1 MIINE
6 KIIKAEQNL
15 KTQFA
20 ELEEIAL
27 YNQNKVIN
35 AFKEHN
41 IALRHF
47 VGSTGYGYDDTGR
60 DTLAKVFAAA
70 MGAEMAIVSP
80 YMAGASHALKIALYG
95 LLRPND
101 TLLSITGKPY
111 DTLDEVIWG
120 EGNGS
125 LKDFGVNY
133 TQVELLD
140 NGEFDLKTI
149 EIELKKQPKVVYFQR
164 SRGYSS
170 RDSLSVDK
178 IAEIISFVRQFSK
191 DSFVFVDNCY
201 CEFVEKQEP
210 TDVGADVIVGSLMK
224 NPGGGIVP
232 NGAYIA
238 GTERAIDQIAGSF
251 TSPSIKLE
259 VCSYEQGYRLFYQG
273 LFMGPHITLQALKSS
288 MLFGKVLG
296 DMGFETLPKPGA
308 KLTDIT
314 RSIILN
320 TKENMVAFCKA
331 IQHASPVDS
340 FVDPIPYPMPG
351 YTNDVVMAAGA
362 FVQGSSIE
370 LSCDGPIK
378 PPYTIYMQGGLTYEH
393 CKLALNEC
401 LSELENMSK

>member
-1 MIINE
+1 MTINN
-6 KIIKAEQNL
+6 KIIKAEQDL
-15 KTQFA
+15 QQQFA

-27 YNQNKVIN
+27 YNQAKVMR
-35 AFKEHN
+35 AFKEN
-41 IALRHF
+41 NVALRHF
-47 VGSTGYGYDDTGR
+47 VGSTGYGYDDAGR
-60 DTLAKVFAAA
+60 ETLARVFASSV
-70 MGAEMAIVSP
+70 GAETAIVSP
-80 YMAGASHALKIALYG
+80 YIAGASHALKIALYG

-101 TLLSITGKPY
+101 LLLSITGKPY
-111 DTLDEVIWG
+111 DTLDEVVWG

-125 LKDFGVNY
+125 LKDFGVKY
-133 TQVELLD
+133 KQIELND
-140 NGEFDLKTI
+140 KGDFDLEAI
-149 EIELKKQPKVVYFQR
+149 EPELKKNPKIVYIQR
-164 SRGYSS
+164 SRGYSQ
-170 RDSLSVDK
+170 RDSLSVER
-178 IAEIISFVRQFSK
+178 IGEIITFVRQFAP
-191 DSFVFVDNCY
+191 DTYVFIDNCY

-238 GTERAIDQIAGSF
+238 GTEKAIDLIAGSF
-251 TSPSIKLE
+251 TSPTIKLE

-273 LFMGPHITLQALKSS
+273 LFLGPHTTLQALKSS

-308 KLTDIT
+308 KLNDIT
-314 RSIILN
+314 RSIVLN
-320 TKENMVAFCKA
+320 SPENMEAFCKA

-340 FVDPIPYPMPG
+340 FVDPIPSYMPG
-351 YTNDVVMAAGA
+351 YTSEVIMAAGA
-362 FVQGSSIE
+362 FVQGASIE

-401 LSELENMSK
+401 LTELESLSK

>member
-6 KIIKAEQNL
+6 KIIKAEQELAN
-15 KTQFA
+15 QFA

-27 YNQNKVIN
+27 YNQNKVMN
-35 AFKEHN
+35 AFKEN
-41 IALRHF
+41 NVALRHF
-47 VGSTGYGYDDTGR
+47 VGSSGYGYDDAGR
-60 DTLAKVFAAA
+60 ETLARVFATSV
-70 MGAEMAIVSP
+70 GAETAIVSP
-80 YMAGASHALKIALYG
+80 YIAGASHALKIALYG

-101 TLLSITGKPY
+101 YLVSITGKPY

-120 EGNGS
+120 EGIGS

-133 TQVELLD
+133 KQ
-140 NGEFDLKTI
+140 
-149 EIELKKQPKVVYFQR
+149 IELNNEGDFDIKAIESALKLNPKVVYIQR
-164 SRGYSS
+164 SRGYSQ
-170 RDSLSVDK
+170 RDSLSVERIGK
-178 IAEIISFVRQFSK
+178 ITAFVK
-191 DSFVFVDNCY
+191 NILPNTYVFIDNCY

-238 GTERAIDQIAGSF
+238 GTEKAIDQIAGSF
-251 TSPSIKLE
+251 TSPTIKLE

-273 LFMGPHITLQALKSS
+273 LFLGPHTTLQALKSS

-308 KLTDIT
+308 KLNDIT
-314 RSIILN
+314 RSIVLN
-320 TKENMVAFCKA
+320 SPEKMVAFCKA

-340 FVDPIPYPMPG
+340 FVDPIPSAMPG
-351 YTNDVVMAAGA
+351 YTSEVVMAAGA
-362 FVQGSSIE
+362 FVQGASIE

-401 LSELENMSK
+401 LLELENMSK

>member
-6 KIIKAEQNL
+6 KIIKAEQELAN
-15 KTQFA
+15 QFA
-20 ELEEIAL
+20 ELDEIAL
-27 YNQNKVIN
+27 YNQNKVMN
-35 AFKEHN
+35 AFKEN
-41 IALRHF
+41 NVALRHF
-47 VGSTGYGYDDTGR
+47 VGSSGYGYDDAGR
-60 DTLAKVFAAA
+60 ETLARVFAASV
-70 MGAEMAIVSP
+70 GAETAIVSP
-80 YMAGASHALKIALYG
+80 YIAGASHALKIALYG

-101 TLLSITGKPY
+101 YLVSITGKPY

-120 EGNGS
+120 EGIGS

-133 TQVELLD
+133 KQ
-140 NGEFDLKTI
+140 
-149 EIELKKQPKVVYFQR
+149 IELNDEGDFDIKAIESALKLNPKVVYIQR
-164 SRGYSS
+164 SRGYSQ
-170 RDSLSVDK
+170 RDSLSVERIGK
-178 IAEIISFVRQFSK
+178 ITAFVK
-191 DSFVFVDNCY
+191 NMLPNTYVFIDNCY

-238 GTERAIDQIAGSF
+238 GTEKAIDQIAGAF
-251 TSPSIKLE
+251 TSPTIKLE

-273 LFMGPHITLQALKSS
+273 LFLGPHTTLQALKSS

-308 KLTDIT
+308 KLNDIT
-314 RSIILN
+314 RSIVLN
-320 TKENMVAFCKA
+320 SPEKMVAFCKA

-340 FVDPIPYPMPG
+340 FVDPIPSAMPG
-351 YTNDVVMAAGA
+351 YTSEVVMAAGA
-362 FVQGSSIE
+362 FVQGASIE

-401 LSELENMSK
+401 LLELENMSK